1 MALKSEREIAADNV
15 MWLTQ
20 PSHLNVNK
28 KKTNSGSVLNGRKH
42 TKIVR
47 SKDGCLN
54 QDTSDKSRKL
64 GRYDF

>member
-28 KKTNSGSVLNGRKH
+28 KKQ
-42 TKIVR
+42 IVAQ
-47 SKDGCLN
+47 C
-54 QDTSDKSRKL
+54 
-64 GRYDF
+64 